1 MKTNIK
7 SHIVKV
13 GRGKL
18 KIKRN
23 SEEIKKTPQIKGI
36 IVKIFTMTPKKPNS
50 ALRKVALVKLNK
62 PIKSAPQGQLK
73 DKIIAYIMGENH
85 TLNIH
90 NIVLLI
96 NKKTQDLP
104 GVNYKI
110 LRGVLDTKPPVR
122 GVSRSKYGV
131 KKN

>member
-1 MKTNIK
+1 MKNTIK
-7 SHIVKV
+7 
-13 GRGKL
+13 
-18 KIKRN
+18 KIKRKSVN
-23 SEEIKKTPQIKGI
+23 IEKINKAPQIKGI
-36 IVKIFTMTPKKPNS
+36 IVKLFTMTPKKPNS

-62 PIKSAPQGQLK
+62 PIKTTPQGQIK

-90 NIVLLI
+90 NMVLLI
-96 NKKTQDLP
+96 YKKTQDLP

-122 GVSRSKYGV
+122 KVSRSKYGV
-131 KKN
+131 KRNK